1 MYDCF
6 LVLIDSICM
15 SESPF
20 APSVPPTVEINGIAA
35 YVFAHKDTVAVVG
48 AVKRCACRHP
58 VLHSVPSP
66 FEGGD
71 GGGLA
76 GYEQAAYYRI
86 FPDRWFHVV
95 SVL

>member
-1 MYDCF
+1 
-6 LVLIDSICM
+6 M
-15 SESPF
+15 SDSPF

-35 YVFAHKDTVAVVG
+35 GVFAHKDTVAVVR
-48 AVKRCACRHP
+48 AILRCACRHP
-58 VLHSVPSP
+58 VLHSALSPS
-66 FEGGD
+66 EGGD

-95 SVL
+95 VVLAGGFG